1 MTLPTPDAYPNRALA
16 GVLAHI
22 TDVLGVTANLPVD
35 DASGHLPNLLNN
47 FYVIVPLDLL
57 GHRCLLLLERT
68 PHSVTPAVARKHI
81 ELAARHR
88 NDLCILVPQAID
100 APMRAKLIAQR
111 VPFIVPG
118 NQLYLPDLGI
128 DLREHFRR
136 QRRQRDVLSPAAQ
149 MTLLH
154 LLLRPDSLPTTPQV
168 LAGLLGYSAMTMT
181 RVADELEQAGLVQT
195 QRNGRHRE
203 VSLADDRKQ
212 TWEKAQPL
220 LASPVHTRVWLGA
233 LPETPLPLAGLSALA
248 AASDLAGP
256 DAVCLACGPRTS
268 EQLKKTGIAVVE
280 DEDLASAQLEV
291 WTYEPLAVGGAV
303 DPLSL
308 YLSLRDS
315 HDDRVLLA
323 LDQVMEAV
331 AW

>member
-1 MTLPTPDAYPNRALA
+1 MRLPTPDAFPNRALA
-16 GVLAHI
+16 GALSHI
-22 TDVLGVTANLPVD
+22 SDVLGVTANLPADNV
-35 DASGHLPNLLNN
+35 SGGLPNLLNN
-47 FYVIVPLDLL
+47 FYAIAPVDLL
-57 GHRCLLLLERT
+57 GHRCLLLLERA

-88 NDLCILVPQAID
+88 TDLCILVPQAMD
-100 APMRAKLIAQR
+100 APIRAKLIAQR

-118 NQLYLPDLGI
+118 SQLYLPELGI

-154 LLLRPDSLPTTPQV
+154 LLLRPDPLPTTPQV

-220 LASPVHTRVWLGA
+220 LASPVHTRVWLDA
-233 LPETPLPLAGLSALA
+233 LPDAPLPLGGLSALA
-248 AASDLAGP
+248 AVSDLAGP
-256 DAVCLACGPRTS
+256 EVACFACGPRTW
-268 EQLKKTGIAVVE
+268 EQLKETGIAVIE
-280 DEDLASAQLEV
+280 DEDLASAHLEV
-291 WTYEPLAVGGAV
+291 WTYEPLAAGGAV
-303 DPLSL
+303 DLLSL
-308 YLSLRDS
+308 YLSLRDT

-323 LDQVMEAV
+323 LDQVVEAV